1 LDYYLWQV
9 YGLIMSTSEEPTRT
23 EVTAAELEVEI
34 RTGAPITILDVRDRA
49 TFDEWHIEPVGATLI
64 NVPLAQLERDPGLV
78 AAAAREP
85 QTLRVL
91 CTRGRTS
98 GTATGLLRNAGV
110 DAMSVAGG
118 MIAWSRLLAADVVPV
133 PSAATIVQFRREAR
147 GCLSYLVASGGEA
160 LVVDPAPDVE
170 AYVDEAAR
178 RRARIMHVLD
188 THVHAD
194 HLSGLRP
201 LAAATGAQMH
211 LSTGALARGAAAA
224 GVVTV
229 RDGDRI
235 RLGDA
240 DVRVIGLPG
249 HTTDNV
255 GVVVD
260 GVAVI
265 AGDSL
270 FVDSVARPDLEVGDA
285 GAADAARLLHRTL
298 HERLLPLGD
307 DVMLLPCHYGGG
319 RRSAPVVATLGEV
332 RAATP
337 LVDLDADAFA
347 TEVLAAMPPRPQNYL
362 EIIAANLTPTGDDDD
377 VAGLEVGANNCAA
390 TIVGS

>member
-1 LDYYLWQV
+1 
-9 YGLIMSTSEEPTRT
+9 MSTLDEPGKRT
-23 EVTAAELEVEI
+23 EVTAEELEEEI
-34 RTGAPITILDVRDRA
+34 RSGTPITILDVRDRA
-49 TFDEWHIEPVGATLI
+49 TFDEWQIEAEGATLI
-64 NVPLAQLERDPGLV
+64 NVPLAQLERDPVGFA
-78 AAAAREP
+78 AAAARER
-85 QTLRVL
+85 QALRVL

-98 GTATGLLRNAGV
+98 GTATDLLRDAGL
-110 DAMSVAGG
+110 DAKSVAGG
-118 MIAWSRLLAADVVPV
+118 MIAWSRLLTPDVVPV
-133 PSAATIVQFRREAR
+133 PTAATIVQFRREAR
-147 GCLSYLVASGGEA
+147 GCLSYLVASAGEA
-160 LVVDPAPDVE
+160 LVVDPAPDVGPYVTE
-170 AYVDEAAR
+170 AERQGVQVT
-178 RRARIMHVLD
+178 HVLD

-194 HLSGLRP
+194 HLSGLRA
-201 LAAATGAQMH
+201 LAAATGAQLH
-211 LSTGALARGAAAA
+211 LSTGALARGADAA
-224 GVVTV
+224 GVVSV
-229 RDGDRI
+229 RDGDRL
-235 RLGDA
+235 RVGDA

-298 HERLLPLGD
+298 HERLLPLGE
-307 DVMLLPCHYGGG
+307 DVVLLPCHYGGG
-319 RRSAPVVATLGEV
+319 RRSAPVAATLGAV

-337 LVDLDADAFA
+337 LLGLDAETFA
-347 TEVLAAMPPRPQNYL
+347 AEVLAAMPPRPQNYL
-362 EIIAANLTPTGDDDD
+362 EIIAANLTAAVDGDDDD

>member
-1 LDYYLWQV
+1 
-9 YGLIMSTSEEPTRT
+9 MSASEDPMTRT
-23 EVTAAELEVEI
+23 EVTAAELESEI

-49 TFDEWHIEPVGATLI
+49 TFDDWHIEPAGATLI
-64 NVPLAQLERDPGLV
+64 NVPLAELERDPVAAV

-85 QTLRVL
+85 YALRVL

-98 GTATGLLRNAGV
+98 DAATGLLRDAGV
-110 DAMSVAGG
+110 DAMSVTGG
-118 MIAWSRLLAADVVPV
+118 MIAWSRLLAADIVTV
-133 PSAATIVQFRREAR
+133 PSAAAIVQFRREAR
-147 GCLSYLVASGGEA
+147 GCLSYLIASGGEA

-170 AYVDEAAR
+170 PYVAEAAR
-178 RRARIMHVLD
+178 RGARITHVLD

-194 HLSGLRP
+194 HLSGLRR
-201 LAAATGAQMH
+201 LAAATGAKLH
-211 LSTGALARGAAAA
+211 LSTGALARGADAA
-224 GVVTV
+224 GVATV
-229 RDGDRI
+229 HDGDRI
-235 RLGDA
+235 PLGDA

-255 GVVVD
+255 GVVID

-270 FVDSVARPDLEVGDA
+270 FVDSVARPDLEVGDT
-285 GAADAARLLHRTL
+285 GAAGAARLLHRTL

-307 DVMLLPCHYGGG
+307 DVVLLPCHYGGG
-319 RRSAPVVATLGEV
+319 RRTAPVVATLGEV
-332 RAATP
+332 RATTP
-337 LVDLDADAFA
+337 LVDLNADAFV

-362 EIIAANLTPTGDDDD
+362 EIIAANLAPVVGGDDD

>member
-1 LDYYLWQV
+1 
-9 YGLIMSTSEEPTRT
+9 MTRT
-23 EVTAAELEVEI
+23 EVTAAELESEI

-49 TFDEWHIEPVGATLI
+49 TFDDWHIEPAGATLI
-64 NVPLAQLERDPGLV
+64 NVPLAELERDPVAAV

-85 QTLRVL
+85 YALRVL

-98 GTATGLLRNAGV
+98 DAATGLLRDAGV

-118 MIAWSRLLAADVVPV
+118 MIAWSRLLAADIVTV
-133 PSAATIVQFRREAR
+133 PSAAAIVQFRREAR
-147 GCLSYLVASGGEA
+147 GCLSYLIASGGEA

-170 AYVDEAAR
+170 PYLAEAAR
-178 RRARIMHVLD
+178 RGARITHVLD
-188 THVHAD
+188 THIHAD
-194 HLSGLRP
+194 HLSGLRR
-201 LAAATGAQMH
+201 LAAATGAKLH
-211 LSTGALARGAAAA
+211 LSTGALARGADAA
-224 GVVTV
+224 GVATV
-229 RDGDRI
+229 HDGDRI
-235 RLGDA
+235 PLGDA

-255 GVVVD
+255 GVVID

-270 FVDSVARPDLEVGDA
+270 FVDSVARPDLEVGDT
-285 GAADAARLLHRTL
+285 GAAGAARLLHRTL

-307 DVMLLPCHYGGG
+307 DVVLLPCHYGGG
-319 RRSAPVVATLGEV
+319 RRTAPVVATLGEV
-332 RAATP
+332 RATTP
-337 LVDLDADAFA
+337 LVDLNADDFV

-362 EIIAANLTPTGDDDD
+362 EIIAANLAPVVGGDDD